1 MDDNAI
7 RDLLTSARTIAV
19 IGHSD
24 KPWRDSYRIG
34 AYLRA
39 VGYTVYPVNPN
50 LQEVLGQRAYATL
63 ADLPHPVDIVDVFRA
78 PQHLPGIVEEALAA
92 GAGALWTQLG
102 VVHPGATE
110 RAQAAGLVTVINR
123 CIKVEHQRLLG

>member
-1 MDDNAI
+1 MDDTTL

-39 VGYTVYPVNPN
+39 VGYKVYPVNPH
-50 LQEVLGQRAYATL
+50 LSEVLGQRAYPAL
-63 ADLPHPVDIVDVFRA
+63 ADLPEPVDIVDVFRA
-78 PQHLPGIVEEALAA
+78 PQHLPGIVEETLAA

-102 VVHPGATE
+102 VVHPTAVQ
-110 RAQAAGLVTVINR
+110 RAHTAGLLTVVDR
-123 CIKVEHQRLLG
+123 CIKVDHQRLFG